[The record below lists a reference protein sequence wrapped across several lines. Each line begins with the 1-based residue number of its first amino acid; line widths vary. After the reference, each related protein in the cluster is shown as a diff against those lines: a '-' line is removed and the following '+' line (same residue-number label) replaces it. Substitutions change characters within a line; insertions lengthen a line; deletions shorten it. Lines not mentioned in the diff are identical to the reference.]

1 MLRALAVM
9 TLLWA
14 AGAMAGPKKTTPKK
28 DAPPPV
34 AAEPVVDPAQQEA
47 LKAVLASIQK
57 DVSHCVKDNE
67 AKRAGEW
74 KQTVRVKVTIDRT
87 GAAMEQKIEL
97 EPESKDAPDTR
108 ACVEELVKGLK
119 WPAQNTPLN
128 VVEREWT
135 FIYK

>member
-1 MLRALAVM
+1 MFRTV
-9 TLLWA
+9 LLLGLCA
-14 AGAMAGPKKTTPKK
+14 NVAMAGTKKS
-28 DAPPPV
+28 APAA
-34 AAEPVVDPAQQEA
+34 AAEPVVDPAKQEA

-67 AKRAGEW
+67 AKREGEW
-74 KQTVRVKVTIDRT
+74 KQTVRVKVTIDRN
-87 GAAMEQKIEL
+87 GAVMEQKVQL

-108 ACVEELVKGLK
+108 SCVEELVKGLK
-119 WPAQNTPLN
+119 WPDKNTSLN